1 MSKDVI
7 PRVMPGIRKIMEEF
21 KQGREN

>member
-1 MSKDVI
+1 MRKDVI